1 MFFTIFDAL
10 GSLALFFSK
19 KFRGKGNLS
28 LQYILC
34 MVYGNLRFC
43 SNFVVKFFMTDFN
56 NRKKSMKTLQ
66 EEFTRRIFKV
76 SFTVSYHI
84 YKKNDL
90 NVTIL

>member
-1 MFFTIFDAL
+1 
-10 GSLALFFSK
+10 
-19 KFRGKGNLS
+19 
-28 LQYILC
+28 
-34 MVYGNLRFC
+34 MVYGNLCFC
-43 SNFVVKFFMTDFN
+43 SNFIVKFFMTDFN

-90 NVTIL
+90 N